1 LTGVDVS
8 KQPAVKGS
16 LLLGAVV
23 AVRRLRDRGR
33 VPAEQLAARLSG
45 AALELIDQ
53 KIDVARWYPV
63 AAFCELLDVNW
74 EVAGNRDPEFMRQQ
88 GAQTVE
94 RLFDRGIYHQLD
106 YAQRVERVQSR
117 DALVRQARLITTITG
132 TLYDFL
138 EVEVCVDP
146 ERPDQLE
153 IRYHNAAEYSEAL
166 RYTTEG
172 FMNQINRQHG
182 SARSWTSERPRPD
195 FVIFRLPLPTRF
207 TEG

>member
-1 LTGVDVS
+1 M
-8 KQPAVKGS
+8 VKGN

-45 AALELIDQ
+45 TALELIDQ
-53 KIDVARWYPV
+53 KIDVTRWYPV
-63 AAFCELLDVNW
+63 AAFCELLDVDW
-74 EVAGNRDPEFMRQQ
+74 EVAGNRDPEFMRQG
-88 GAQTVE
+88 GARTAE
-94 RLFDRGIYHQLD
+94 RLLDRDIYHQLD
-106 YAQRVERVQSR
+106 YAQRTERVQSR

-146 ERPDQLE
+146 ELPDQLE

-172 FMNQINRQHG
+172 FMNQINRGHG
-182 SARSWTSERPRPD
+182 SSRSWTSERPRPD
-195 FVIFRLPLPTRF
+195 LVIFRLPLPTRL